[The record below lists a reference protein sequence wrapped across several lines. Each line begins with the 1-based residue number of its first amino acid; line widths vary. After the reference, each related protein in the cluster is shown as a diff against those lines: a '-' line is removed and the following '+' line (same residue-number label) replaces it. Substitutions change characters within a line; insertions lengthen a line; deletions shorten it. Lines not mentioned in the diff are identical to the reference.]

1 MTIELS
7 FKSWNGLYDDKAT
20 RGYHETP
27 TIEKWSIE
35 YLRKTKSGK
44 PCYKYIG
51 KNGIDLMLV
60 FTKDTLEVIKSTG
73 DSYSG
78 NTYVDFYNVSGDL
91 PKFISKDL

>member
-7 FKSWNGLYDDKAT
+7 FKSRNGLYDDKAT

-27 TIEKWSIE
+27 TIEKDRIE
-35 YLRKTKSGK
+35 YLKKTNSGK
-44 PCYKYIG
+44 PCYKYIWV
-51 KNGIDLMLV
+51 NGIDLLLI
-60 FTKDTLEVIKSTG
+60 FTKNTMEVLKSTG

-78 NTYVDFYNVSGDL
+78 NTYVDFYNITGDL